1 MTSAVANTGAA
12 AMQAA
17 FADAARAAQK
27 MTGAQAGQ
35 GSAGRDP
42 VLEGAVALMQAEN
55 AAAAAAAI
63 TRTADQMT
71 GVLLNI
77 TA

>member
-1 MTSAVANTGAA
+1 MTIAVANTGAA

-27 MTGAQAGQ
+27 MAGTQPGTPGAK
-35 GSAGRDP
+35 RDP
-42 VLEGAVALMQAEN
+42 IIEGAVALMQAEN

>member
-27 MTGAQAGQ
+27 MTAAQPGTAGASG
-35 GSAGRDP
+35 DP
-42 VLEGAVALMQAEN
+42 IVEGAVALMQAEN